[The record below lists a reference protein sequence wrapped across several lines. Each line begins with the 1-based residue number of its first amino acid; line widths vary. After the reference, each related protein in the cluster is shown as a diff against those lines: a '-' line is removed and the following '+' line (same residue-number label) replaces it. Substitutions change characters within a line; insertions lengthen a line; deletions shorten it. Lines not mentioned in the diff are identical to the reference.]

1 MSPSYSVCEC
11 VNVGMFVGWLWLC
24 VLIVAAA
31 VAVCM
36 YVCGCVGH
44 RVAVWVTMLRCVC
57 VCVCDT
63 VCSLR
68 CIAFQNHPVTN
79 NTSKCRMRRTPGRDS
94 LFVGAM
100 AAHGDVLV
108 FISVLNIY

>member
-44 RVAVWVTMLRCVC
+44 RVAVCGCVGHHVAVCVC
-57 VCVCDT
+57 VCVTLC
-63 VCSLR
+63 VHS
-68 CIAFQNHPVTN
+68 
-79 NTSKCRMRRTPGRDS
+79 
-94 LFVGAM
+94 GALHFKTIQSQTTQ
-100 AAHGDVLV
+100 A
-108 FISVLNIY
+108 SVE